1 MKTKPTQ
8 FTNLR
13 NVHVT
18 LNDRIKYSVQV
29 NMSSYELEEYKKIRS
44 HNLAVTIYIVILQ
57 VIQSDICSG
66 RQYPAHLY
74 GLI

>member
-1 MKTKPTQ
+1 
-8 FTNLR
+8 
-13 NVHVT
+13 
-18 LNDRIKYSVQV
+18 
-29 NMSSYELEEYKKIRS
+29 MSSYELEEYKKIRS